1 MEQAIMMEATLV
13 APTRSNGDGLLAAHK
28 EHSNRSKELFSVQ
41 DWHVQCFRGVMG
53 EFVWTFEQQ
62 PHGMWEGVTCTIL
75 GCCWT
80 SSRQAISL
88 VAEVSGNLCR
98 ELILFDR
105 NSCGYSIDRT
115 R

>member
-62 PHGMWEGVTCTIL
+62 PHGMWEG
-75 GCCWT
+75 GCYMYYTWLLLDVVSASNLIGC
-80 SSRQAISL
+80 RGVRESL
-88 VAEVSGNLCR
+88 PGTNLIR
-98 ELILFDR
+98 
-105 NSCGYSIDRT
+105 
-115 R
+115 

>member
-62 PHGMWEGVTCTIL
+62 PHGMWEGGWCYMYYTWLLLDVVSASNLI
-75 GCCWT
+75 GC
-80 SSRQAISL
+80 RGVRESL
-88 VAEVSGNLCR
+88 PGTNLIR
-98 ELILFDR
+98 
-105 NSCGYSIDRT
+105 
-115 R
+115 